1 MTVTQFEALLKQYGD
16 SVFGFCCHLTGD
28 RMQAEDLYQESV
40 LKAFS
45 QLERMRCEGDE
56 AYLTAR
62 NYILGIT
69 VRIHKNQQRKHSTH
83 EQPTSPEDMLTI
95 RSEHD
100 VAAEAE
106 QQEIKSLVRV
116 LAEAL
121 PEKLRIVTYLYY
133 FIEMRTEEI
142 AQMLHIPKGTVK
154 SRLSRAR
161 EAIKKELE
169 EHGYEGL

>member
-1 MTVTQFEALLKQYGD
+1 MTVTQFEELLKQYGD

-28 RMQAEDLYQESV
+28 RTQAEDLYQDSV

-45 QLERMRCEGDE
+45 KLGRMRCEGGE

-62 NYILGIT
+62 NYILGIA
-69 VRIHKNQQRKHSTH
+69 VRLHKNRQRKHSTH
-83 EQPTSPEDMLTI
+83 EQPVPPEDMLSI
-95 RSEHD
+95 QAEHD

-106 QQEIKSLVRV
+106 QREIKALVRA

-133 FIEMRTEEI
+133 FVGMSTEEI
-142 AQMLHIPKGTVK
+142 SQTLRISQGTVK

-161 EAIKKELE
+161 AAIKKGLE
-169 EHGYEGL
+169 ENGYERL